1 MLMKLQGK
9 LIINALISLL
19 LCLVLVAYIIFQLLG
34 INAKNQNL
42 VPAML
47 KVSELKAN
55 QIQTQQALDVFS
67 FSMTAGNQDAV
78 LGLLGEGKAM
88 IQELNDGLLETD
100 EQLRLMGSIQTKLTA
115 LDQGATEAMTALD
128 SSEAKRYSTRV
139 QGIQNDIY
147 MLDEITKERYEQHT
161 INLERDIQQT
171 WQIALGGA
179 ALLLVAAMLF
189 NMYTSRKLAKR
200 IRVLKIAAGQIA
212 DGDLSQPLPET
223 RGKDELDELNR
234 SFRLMTE
241 NIRNIIQSIDTAGKR
256 VDGMAQDIDRG
267 NDTMQAIVQ
276 QVSRTTEELS
286 IGSQKI
292 AEDLSETVMVV
303 DKMQQTFGS
312 NLQATSQSAIHGN
325 EVLSTVQEGH
335 IAIEEQLRL
344 AEVNRAAM
352 AEVEQTV
359 LELEE
364 SAARI
369 TTMTGYVSEIAK
381 QTTLLSLNASIEAA
395 RAGEAGRGFA
405 VVAGEVNKLAEQ
417 SAQSV
422 QHIYAAVSEITSAMD
437 KVKGSVTQSMQLFA
451 EQEKATGQ
459 TRNSFSAIRDSVEQ
473 ISTGINQL
481 AEDMQQSSQ
490 LSTQVQQAIENISAI
505 TQQSAASSEEI
516 TASTTEQQ
524 RSFEEASIKVKSL
537 RDISEEMH
545 QELQRF
551 RL

>member
-78 LGLLGEGKAM
+78 LGLLSEGKAM

-212 DGDLSQPLPET
+212 NGDLSQPLPET

-234 SFRLMTE
+234 SFRLMTG

-267 NDTMQAIVQ
+267 NDTMRAIVQ

-312 NLQATSQSAIHGN
+312 NLQATSQSAMHGN

-422 QHIYAAVSEITSAMD
+422 QHIYAAVGEITSAMD

-451 EQEKATGQ
+451 EQDKATGQ

>member
-1 MLMKLQGK
+1 MKLQGK

-78 LGLLGEGKAM
+78 LGLLSEGKAM

-212 DGDLSQPLPET
+212 NGDLSQPLPET

-234 SFRLMTE
+234 SFRLMTG

-267 NDTMQAIVQ
+267 NDTMRAIVQ

-312 NLQATSQSAIHGN
+312 NLQATSQSAMHGN

-422 QHIYAAVSEITSAMD
+422 QHIYAAVGEITSAMD

-451 EQEKATGQ
+451 EQDKATGQ